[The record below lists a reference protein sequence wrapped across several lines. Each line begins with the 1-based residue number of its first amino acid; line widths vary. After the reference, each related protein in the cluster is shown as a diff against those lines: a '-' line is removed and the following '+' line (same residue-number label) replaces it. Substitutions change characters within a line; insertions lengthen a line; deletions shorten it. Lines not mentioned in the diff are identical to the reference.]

1 MLDSILSQLTLT
13 AEKLLADPALW
24 LCATLLAYA
33 LGMWVYKKSG
43 YKTICTP
50 LLVAIVPL
58 VVTLEVTGTD
68 YKTYLNGGQHI
79 NFLLG
84 PATVALAV
92 PLYEQRLRLAKMWVA
107 LTCGLIAGG
116 TVAIVSAV
124 LIAGVL
130 GASPETMI
138 SLAPKSVTVPIAM
151 AVRTLGRYS
160 GFDGSPGGD
169 HGCCGFVDGARL
181 VGTFEG
187 KGRCRARLFHR
198 LSRSWRRH
206 RHSLSDE
213 SRHGRILRS
222 GNGADRSFHCVCRS
236 VPAALS
242 AELVRISLSVVRLV
256 ARQQTDAAR
265 HRTPTPCDSVL

>member
-50 LLVAIVPL
+50 LLVAIVLL

-130 GASPETMI
+130 GASP
-138 SLAPKSVTVPIAM
+138 LLPRAAPFRVP
-151 AVRTLGRYS
+151 
-160 GFDGSPGGD
+160 
-169 HGCCGFVDGARL
+169 
-181 VGTFEG
+181 
-187 KGRCRARLFHR
+187 
-198 LSRSWRRH
+198 W
-206 RHSLSDE
+206 
-213 SRHGRILRS
+213 
-222 GNGADRSFHCVCRS
+222 
-236 VPAALS
+236 
-242 AELVRISLSVVRLV
+242 
-256 ARQQTDAAR
+256 Q
-265 HRTPTPCDSVL
+265 